1 MSEGLVLVVD
11 DEAPIRELCRVN
23 LELAGFEVDE
33 AGDGIQ
39 ALDAVRRRRPDV
51 VLLDV
56 MMPNMDG
63 WETLQRLKED
73 DETADIAVILL
84 TARTSED
91 DQMRGWTGGI
101 LEFVPKPFNP
111 QALTAAVRDA
121 LVPRDPATEADR
133 RARILERL
141 KFVRDLRE
149 GRSAR

>member
-1 MSEGLVLVVD
+1 MSGGRVLVVD

-23 LELAGFEVDE
+23 LELAGFDVDE

-39 ALDAVRRRRPDV
+39 ALDAVRRIRPDV

-73 DETADIAVILL
+73 DETAEIAVILL
-84 TARTSED
+84 TARSSED

-111 QALTAAVRDA
+111 QALTVAVRDA
-121 LVPRDPATEADR
+121 MAPRDPVAERER

-141 KFVRDLRE
+141 AFVRDLRE
-149 GRSAR
+149 GRSTR

>member
-1 MSEGLVLVVD
+1 MLVVD

-23 LELAGFEVDE
+23 LELAGFDVDE
-33 AGDGIQ
+33 AGDGLQ
-39 ALDAVRRRRPDV
+39 ALDAVRRKRPDV

-56 MMPNMDG
+56 MMPLMDG
-63 WETLQRLKED
+63 WETLQQLKED
-73 DETADIAVILL
+73 DSTASIPVILL

-91 DQMRGWTGGI
+91 DQMRGWSNGI

-121 LVPRDPATEADR
+121 LVPRDPASEAER

-141 KFVRDLRE
+141 AFVRDLRD
-149 GRSAR
+149 GRSTR